1 MQFPEHINRPYPG
14 CRCHLNTVTVGRN
27 MDFMLGPL
35 HSIHP
40 DLFYLLLRLA
50 QRRAGSWLSSLETQT
65 RAPISHSHSIYGQL
79 ALVLCHCSLRP
90 PVYLCVPCCL
100 TFSFPPSSDELI
112 VALPDPQPPS
122 RSLLP
127 SQGQG
132 IFLQSIFHR
141 APPCS
146 FLPALTAARGKYTSQ
161 HACPRR
167 LTHSHAAY
175 PSCI

>member
-14 CRCHLNTVTVGRN
+14 CHCHFNAVTVGGN

-35 HSIHP
+35 SFYSSWLSI
-40 DLFYLLLRLA
+40 LLSNLLLCLA

-65 RAPISHSHSIYGQL
+65 RAPIPHSHSIYGQL

-112 VALPDPQPPS
+112 VALLDPQPPS

-127 SQGQG
+127 SQGQD
-132 IFLQSIFHR
+132 IFLQSIFHQ

-146 FLPALTAARGKYTSQ
+146 FLPALTASRGKYTSQ
-161 HACPRR
+161 HACP
-167 LTHSHAAY
+167 
-175 PSCI
+175 